1 MLKDFRCWE
10 FYLQPGMDRWLLME
24 KMQILQLA
32 ESLPLPGNN
41 AMGFSLVKPRTMEG
55 GILTEVL
62 LCIGKLDFIPPLR
75 K

>member
-1 MLKDFRCWE
+1 MHKDFRCWG
-10 FYLQPGMDRWLLME
+10 FYLQPGMNRWLVTE

-41 AMGFSLVKPRTMEG
+41 AMEFSLVKPRTMEG
-55 GILTEVL
+55 RILTEVL
-62 LCIGKLDFIPPLR
+62 LCIGKLDFILPLR

>member
-1 MLKDFRCWE
+1 
-10 FYLQPGMDRWLLME
+10 ME

-62 LCIGKLDFIPPLR
+62 LCIGKLDFISPLR